1 MLIHA
6 IDSDGFPAQCH
17 GSVTLETAMTT
28 THYIAETDDVRKI
41 AALWVKP
48 AGRKSA
54 RVFNP
59 SIDLFDPNAAAT
71 FDGATEAEIKRWIA
85 VQKAITAR

>member
-1 MLIHA
+1 
-6 IDSDGFPAQCH
+6 
-17 GSVTLETAMTT
+17 MTT
-28 THYIAETDDVRKI
+28 THYIAETDDAHKV
-41 AALWVKP
+41 AAVWVKP

-54 RVFNP
+54 RVFDP
-59 SIDLFDPNAAAT
+59 SNDPFDPNAVAK